1 MLLDHLAV
9 SGETVEEAASH
20 IEDALGVTLQE
31 GGKHDAFG
39 THNRLLGLADGLYLE
54 AIAIDPTAP
63 NPERTR
69 WFDLDRF
76 EGPPRL
82 TNWIC
87 QVPNIDAALDVFPDG
102 VGHPIDLARGALR
115 WQMAVPP
122 SGRLPFDNLFPALI
136 QWHGDL
142 HPARMLTQSGCRL
155 RRLVV
160 SHPEGLELAKLL
172 GQMDGVVFDS
182 GAAAL
187 RAEFETPHG
196 PRVLE

>member
-9 SGETVEEAASH
+9 AGETLEAASAH
-20 IEDALGVTLQE
+20 IEQALGVPLQD
-31 GGKHDAFG
+31 GGKHEKFG
-39 THNRLLGLADGLYLE
+39 THNRLLGLRDGLYLE
-54 AIAIDPTAP
+54 AIAIDPQAQKP
-63 NPERTR
+63 QRTR

-87 QVPNIDAALDVFPDG
+87 QVPDIAAALSVFPDG
-102 VGHPIDLARGALR
+102 VGQPIDLARGALR

-122 SGRLPFDNLFPALI
+122 GGRLPFDNLFPALM

-142 HPARMLTQSGCRL
+142 HPARMLQDSGCRL

-160 SHPEGLELAKLL
+160 FHPDALELARLL
-172 GQMDGVVFDS
+172 GDLETVEFDT
-182 GAAAL
+182 GPAAL
-187 RAEFETPHG
+187 RAEFATPHG